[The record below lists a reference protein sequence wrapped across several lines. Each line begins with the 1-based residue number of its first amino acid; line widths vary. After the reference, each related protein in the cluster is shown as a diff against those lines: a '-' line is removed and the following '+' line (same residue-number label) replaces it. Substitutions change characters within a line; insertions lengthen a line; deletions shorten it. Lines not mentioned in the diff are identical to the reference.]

1 MWSNDYIDDDELM
14 HYGRKG
20 MKWGQYIYIYICQRW

>member
-20 MKWGQYIYIYICQRW
+20 MKWGQYIYMPKMVV